1 LWAFG
6 AKKAFSSLFYL
17 MARRAKFHYNQE
29 TLSFEKI
36 ELTFFALVKKV
47 AVYLFTSL
55 CGGFIAFLIF
65 ILFLESPQEKQLKK
79 ENIHMQA
86 QYDLLQEQMNELQSL
101 LTDLQQRDDNLY
113 RVIFQADPILSEV
126 RHRQMGND
134 QRYQALQNMSNSK
147 IMVDITK
154 QMDDLKRQTYIQFK
168 SYDELIMLAKQNE
181 QKLLCIP
188 AIQPIYNKDLT
199 RVASGY
205 GMRIDPIYR
214 TRKMHQGMDF
224 TAPIGTEIF
233 ATGNGIVKEAG
244 WRQGYGKCVK
254 INHGFGY
261 ETLYAHMHKITA
273 RVGQS
278 VKRGDVIGEVGNT
291 GKSTGPHLHYEVHF
305 KGTPVNP
312 QNYYFLDLSPEEY
325 DIMLQLS
332 QNAGQ
337 VFD

>member
-1 LWAFG
+1 
-6 AKKAFSSLFYL
+6 

-154 QMDDLKRQTYIQFK
+154 QMDDLKRQTYIQSK

>member
-1 LWAFG
+1 
-6 AKKAFSSLFYL
+6 

-147 IMVDITK
+147 IMVSVTK

>member
-1 LWAFG
+1 
-6 AKKAFSSLFYL
+6 

-65 ILFLESPQEKQLKK
+65 ILFLKSPQEKQLKK

>member
-1 LWAFG
+1 
-6 AKKAFSSLFYL
+6 

-147 IMVDITK
+147 IMVSVTK
-154 QMDDLKRQTYIQFK
+154 QMDDLKRQTYIQSK

>member
-147 IMVDITK
+147 IMVSVTK

-233 ATGNGIVKEAG
+233 ATGNGIVKEAD

>member
-1 LWAFG
+1 
-6 AKKAFSSLFYL
+6 

>member
-147 IMVDITK
+147 IMVSVTK
-154 QMDDLKRQTYIQFK
+154 QMDDLKRQTYIQSK
-168 SYDELIMLAKQNE
+168 SYDELIMLAKQDE

>member
-1 LWAFG
+1 MQIIDFITLWAFR
-6 AKKAFSSLFYL
+6 AKAFSSLTHL

-261 ETLYAHMHKITA
+261 ETLHAHMHKNYCSCRSKCQTRRCYWRSRQYRKINRITFITKYTSKV
-273 RVGQS
+273 RPS
-278 VKRGDVIGEVGNT
+278 IHKIIT
-291 GKSTGPHLHYEVHF
+291 S
-305 KGTPVNP
+305 
-312 QNYYFLDLSPEEY
+312 
-325 DIMLQLS
+325 
-332 QNAGQ
+332 
-337 VFD
+337 